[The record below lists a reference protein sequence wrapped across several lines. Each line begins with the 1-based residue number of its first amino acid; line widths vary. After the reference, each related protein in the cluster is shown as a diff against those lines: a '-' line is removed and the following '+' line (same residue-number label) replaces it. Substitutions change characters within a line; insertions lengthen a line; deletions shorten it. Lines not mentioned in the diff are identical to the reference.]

1 MVMTKIL
8 YVHNADF
15 SKPCANRIQVLNM
28 CKAFK
33 KIGQDITLMSFN
45 SDKNTIKRV
54 YNENVDF
61 NIISLKPFLNY
72 YFRSL
77 LLFLRFL
84 NIKNNYNYVYT
95 RDLIF
100 AFLVSKFFKN
110 KKVIYELHDLSNGKL
125 WHLLFKQTFKNLHG
139 CVVISK
145 GLKEELIKNDF
156 NDNKIHVL
164 HDGVDL
170 DKFDVDI
177 SKNEARK
184 ILNLPK
190 NKTIISYT
198 GSLQKWKGYGTFLKS
213 YGYLKNKENIV
224 YLVVGGNEEQVIR
237 LKEKYNNKNII
248 FVPFIENSKIPLFL
262 KVSDILVIP
271 NSSKYEISVKY
282 TSPLK
287 LFEYMASKRPIIA
300 SDLPSIGEVVSE
312 DDVLF
317 FKPDNEKDL
326 ALKIEELIN
335 DNRMQ
340 NKLVNNAFEKV
351 KEYTWE
357 KRAKE
362 IISKCLEGNYE
373 INFN

>member
-1 MVMTKIL
+1 MSKIL

-15 SKPCANRIQVLNM
+15 SKLCANRIQVLNM

-45 SDKNTIKRV
+45 NDKNTIKRV

-61 NIISLKPFLNY
+61 NIISLKPFVNY

-84 NIKNNYNYVYT
+84 TIKYDYNYIYT

-100 AFLVSKFFKN
+100 AFLVSKFFKD
-110 KKVIYELHDLSNGKL
+110 KKVIYELHDLSNGKT
-125 WHLLFKQTFKNLHG
+125 WHLLFEQTFKNLHG

-145 GLKEELIKNDF
+145 CLKEELMKNNF
-156 NDNKIHVL
+156 NSNKIHIL
-164 HDGVDL
+164 HDGVYL
-170 DKFDVDI
+170 DKFDIDI

-198 GSLQKWKGYGTFLKS
+198 GSLQNWKGYDTFLKS
-213 YGYLKNKENIV
+213 YDHLKNKENIV
-224 YLVVGGNEEQVIR
+224 YLVVGGSEEQVRKLI
-237 LKEKYNNKNII
+237 EKYKDESII
-248 FVPFIENSKIPLFL
+248 FVPFVENSKIPLFL
-262 KVSDILVIP
+262 KASDILIIP

-300 SDLPSIGEVVSE
+300 SDLPSIREVVSE
-312 DDVLF
+312 NNVLF
-317 FKPDNEKDL
+317 FKPDDEVDL
-326 ALKIEELIN
+326 ANKIEKLVN
-335 DNRMQ
+335 DNKLQ
-340 NKLVNNAFEKV
+340 NKLIKNAHEMV
-351 KEYTWE
+351 KNYTWE
-357 KRAKE
+357 KRAKK
-362 IISKCLEGNYE
+362 IIEVFENKG
-373 INFN
+373 